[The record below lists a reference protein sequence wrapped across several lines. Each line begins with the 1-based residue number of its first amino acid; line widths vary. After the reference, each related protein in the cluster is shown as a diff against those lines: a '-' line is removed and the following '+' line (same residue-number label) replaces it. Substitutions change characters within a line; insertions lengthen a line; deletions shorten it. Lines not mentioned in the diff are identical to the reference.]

1 MPFQDLEDDID
12 VMMGKAK
19 QKTVPKKQAAKAKP
33 RSKASKPTIVKS
45 TTKQGTPSKLVEHA
59 KKSPPKYGAALPMIY
74 NGCKVYESKDRFRV
88 VPFPGESKYDKAFQ
102 FKTPKAKR
110 AQWDSLIEYCKKP
123 SIPSTSTNAIE

>member
-1 MPFQDLEDDID
+1 
-12 VMMGKAK
+12 MMGEAK
-19 QKTVPKKQAAKAKP
+19 KKTAPKKQAAKAKP

-45 TTKQGTPSKLVEHA
+45 TTKKGTPSKLVEHA
-59 KKSPPKYGAALPMIY
+59 KTSPPKYGAALPLIY

-88 VPFPGESKYDKAFQ
+88 VPFPSKSVYDKAFQ
-102 FKTPKAKR
+102 FKTPKDKR